1 MSRDIEKRPERRNRS
16 VVITSTFFTPIWSR
30 DNASSM
36 YRENIENSVRKI
48 IELGVPFVVPSG
60 NHAVDGH
67 LLVNCLPQIL
77 EADDFP
83 MIVVGSAG

>member
-1 MSRDIEKRPERRNRS
+1 
-16 VVITSTFFTPIWSR
+16 
-30 DNASSM
+30 M